1 MCAIISDK
9 SCSFFQLCRWLFAVR
24 QLFGSRTD
32 SRVCSCTASLSPSD
46 NPPWHF
52 TRINNWKREL
62 GPQKMKV
69 QQRNGKWE
77 CWKWNWKWLEDVKV
91 WQPSKEKMRPRPAW
105 NISNTS
111 CECGNKVKSIQHL
124 LVLSVLGTESCFW
137 LMWGVSLYFGSKT
150 VILNIPVSLIIIQAE
165 AGKLVATL
173 EEISKYVDSE
183 EGMLSVKTGF
193 ITQKSA
199 WIDYY

>member
-9 SCSFFQLCRWLFAVR
+9 SCSFFQLCWWLFAVR
-24 QLFGSRTD
+24 QLFSSRTD
-32 SRVCSCTASLSPSD
+32 NRVCSCTASLSPSD

-91 WQPSKEKMRPRPAW
+91 WQPSKEKMRPRPTW
-105 NISNTS
+105 NIIEHVLWMWKQGEVHSASFSLKCARNW
-111 CECGNKVKSIQHL
+111 KLL
-124 LVLSVLGTESCFW
+124 LVDVGHFLIFW
-137 LMWGVSLYFGSKT
+137 IKDCNFKYPSQLDYHSGQSR
-150 VILNIPVSLIIIQAE
+150 
-165 AGKLVATL
+165 
-173 EEISKYVDSE
+173 EISCYI
-183 EGMLSVKTGF
+183 GRN
-193 ITQKSA
+193 Q
-199 WIDYY
+199 